1 MKTVEKETVIEFEE
15 KKSKF
20 IGYIKPVSNVE
31 EAEKFI
37 ASIREMH
44 PNATHN
50 VPLYRVVEE
59 GQEYF
64 KYNDDGEPTN
74 TAGKPMAEILNI
86 LDVYNV
92 AIVATRYFGGIKLGA
107 GGLIRNYAK
116 TAKIAV
122 NEAGIVEYKEK
133 SLFIIDYDYEYTG
146 EVESFLNMYNKEF
159 EIEIVEKNYSSR
171 VTMKIKADSEI
182 EEKLK
187 YLLSKDSIIHPQYR
201 KKLNYEK

>member
-20 IGYIKPVSNVE
+20 IGYIKPVSTVE

-37 ASIREMH
+37 DSIKEMH

-50 VPLYRVVEE
+50 VPLYRVVEN

-64 KYNDDGEPTN
+64 KYNDDGEPAN

-122 NEAGIVEYKEK
+122 NEAGITDYKEK

-146 EVESFLNMYNKEF
+146 EMESFLNAHKKEY
-159 EIEIVEKNYSSR
+159 EIKITEKNYANR
-171 VTMKIKADSEI
+171 VTMKIKANSEI
-182 EEKLK
+182 EEKLNEMN
-187 YLLSKDSIIHPQYR
+187 
-201 KKLNYEK
+201 KLIVIKL

>member
-20 IGYIKPVSNVE
+20 IGYIKPVSTVE

-133 SLFIIDYDYEYTG
+133 FLFIIDYDYEYTG
-146 EVESFLNMYNKEF
+146 EVESFLNMYKKEF

-182 EEKLK
+182 EEKLNVMN
-187 YLLSKDSIIHPQYR
+187 
-201 KKLNYEK
+201 KLIVIKL

>member
-20 IGYIKPVSNVE
+20 IGYIKPVSTVE

-37 ASIREMH
+37 DSIKEMH

-50 VPLYRVVEE
+50 VPLYRVVEN

-64 KYNDDGEPTN
+64 KYNDDGEPAN

-122 NEAGIVEYKEK
+122 NEAGITDYKEK

-146 EVESFLNMYNKEF
+146 EMESFLNAHKKEY
-159 EIEIVEKNYSSR
+159 EIEITEKNYANR
-171 VTMKIKADSEI
+171 ITMKIKANSEI
-182 EEKLK
+182 EEKLNEMNR
-187 YLLSKDSIIHPQYR
+187 LIVI
-201 KKLNYEK
+201 KL

>member
-20 IGYIKPVSNVE
+20 IGYIKPVSTVE

-146 EVESFLNMYNKEF
+146 EVESFLNMYKKEF

-182 EEKLK
+182 EEKLNEMN
-187 YLLSKDSIIHPQYR
+187 
-201 KKLNYEK
+201 KLIVVKL

>member
-20 IGYIKPVSNVE
+20 IGYIKPVSTVE

-122 NEAGIVEYKEK
+122 NEAGIVEYNEK

-146 EVESFLNMYNKEF
+146 EVESFLNMYKKEF

-182 EEKLK
+182 EEKLNEMN
-187 YLLSKDSIIHPQYR
+187 
-201 KKLNYEK
+201 KLIVIKL

>member
-1 MKTVEKETVIEFEE
+1 MKTVQKETVIEFEE

-20 IGYIKPVSNVE
+20 IGYIKPVSTVE

-37 ASIREMH
+37 DSIKEMH

-50 VPLYRVVEE
+50 VPLYRVVEN

-64 KYNDDGEPTN
+64 KYNDDGEPAN

-122 NEAGIVEYKEK
+122 NEAGITDHKEK

-146 EVESFLNMYNKEF
+146 EMESFLNAHKKEY
-159 EIEIVEKNYSSR
+159 EIEITEKNYANR
-171 VTMKIKADSEI
+171 VTMKIKANSEI
-182 EEKLK
+182 EEKLNEMN
-187 YLLSKDSIIHPQYR
+187 
-201 KKLNYEK
+201 KLIVIKL

>member
-1 MKTVEKETVIEFEE
+1 MKTVQKETIIEFEE

-20 IGYIKPVSNVE
+20 IGYIKPVSTVN

-37 ASIREMH
+37 DSIKKIH

-50 VPLYRVVEE
+50 VPLYRVMEN

-182 EEKLK
+182 EEKLNEMN
-187 YLLSKDSIIHPQYR
+187 
-201 KKLNYEK
+201 KLIVIKL

>member
-20 IGYIKPVSNVE
+20 IGYIKPVSTVE

-37 ASIREMH
+37 GSIKEMH

-50 VPLYRVVEE
+50 VPLYRVVEN

-64 KYNDDGEPTN
+64 KYNDDGEPAN

-122 NEAGIVEYKEK
+122 NEAGITDYKEK

-146 EVESFLNMYNKEF
+146 EMESFLNVHKKEY
-159 EIEIVEKNYSSR
+159 EIEITEKNYANR
-171 VTMKIKADSEI
+171 VTMKIKADSKI
-182 EEKLK
+182 EEKLNEMNR
-187 YLLSKDSIIHPQYR
+187 LIVI
-201 KKLNYEK
+201 KL

>member
-20 IGYIKPVSNVE
+20 IGYIKPVSTVE

-37 ASIREMH
+37 DSIKKMH

-50 VPLYRVVEE
+50 VPLYRVVET

-64 KYNDDGEPTN
+64 KYNDDGEPAN

-122 NEAGIVEYKEK
+122 NEAGITDHKEK

-146 EVESFLNMYNKEF
+146 EMESFLNAHKKEY
-159 EIEIVEKNYSSR
+159 EIEITEKNYANR

-182 EEKLK
+182 EEKLNEMNR
-187 YLLSKDSIIHPQYR
+187 LIVI
-201 KKLNYEK
+201 KL

>member
-1 MKTVEKETVIEFEE
+1 LKTVEKETVIEFEE

-20 IGYIKPVSNVE
+20 IGYIKPVSTVE

-146 EVESFLNMYNKEF
+146 EVESFLNMYKKEF
-159 EIEIVEKNYSSR
+159 EIEVVEKNYSSR

-182 EEKLK
+182 EEKLNEMN
-187 YLLSKDSIIHPQYR
+187 
-201 KKLNYEK
+201 KLIVIKL

>member
-20 IGYIKPVSNVE
+20 IGYIKPVSTVE

-37 ASIREMH
+37 GSIKEMH

-50 VPLYRVVEE
+50 VPLYRVVEN

-64 KYNDDGEPTN
+64 KYNDDGEPAN

-122 NEAGIVEYKEK
+122 NEAGITDYKDK

-146 EVESFLNMYNKEF
+146 EMESFLNVHKKEY
-159 EIEIVEKNYSSR
+159 EIEITEKNYANR
-171 VTMKIKADSEI
+171 VTMKIKADSKI
-182 EEKLK
+182 EEKLNEMNR
-187 YLLSKDSIIHPQYR
+187 LIVI
-201 KKLNYEK
+201 KL

>member
-20 IGYIKPVSNVE
+20 IGYIKPVSTVE

-146 EVESFLNMYNKEF
+146 EVESFLNMYKKEF

-171 VTMKIKADSEI
+171 VTMKIKADSKI
-182 EEKLK
+182 EEKLNEMN
-187 YLLSKDSIIHPQYR
+187 
-201 KKLNYEK
+201 KLIVIKL

>member
-20 IGYIKPVSNVE
+20 IGYIKSVSTVE

-37 ASIREMH
+37 GSIKEMH

-50 VPLYRVVEE
+50 VPLYRVVEN

-64 KYNDDGEPTN
+64 KYNDDGEPAN

-122 NEAGIVEYKEK
+122 NEARITDYKEK

-146 EVESFLNMYNKEF
+146 EMESFLNVHKKEY
-159 EIEIVEKNYSSR
+159 EIEITEKNYANR
-171 VTMKIKADSEI
+171 VTMKIKADSKI
-182 EEKLK
+182 EEKLNEMNR
-187 YLLSKDSIIHPQYR
+187 LIVI
-201 KKLNYEK
+201 KL

>member
-1 MKTVEKETVIEFEE
+1 MKTVEKKTVIEFEE

-20 IGYIKPVSNVE
+20 IGYIKPVSTVE

-37 ASIREMH
+37 GSIKEMH

-50 VPLYRVVEE
+50 VPLYRVVEN

-64 KYNDDGEPTN
+64 KYNDDGEPAN

-122 NEAGIVEYKEK
+122 NEAGITDYKEK

-146 EVESFLNMYNKEF
+146 EMESFLNAHKKEY
-159 EIEIVEKNYSSR
+159 EIEITEKNYANR
-171 VTMKIKADSEI
+171 VTMKIKADSKI
-182 EEKLK
+182 EEKLNEMN
-187 YLLSKDSIIHPQYR
+187 
-201 KKLNYEK
+201 KLIVIKL

>member
-20 IGYIKPVSNVE
+20 IGYIKPVSTVE

-37 ASIREMH
+37 ASIREIH

-146 EVESFLNMYNKEF
+146 EVESFLNMYKKEF

-182 EEKLK
+182 EEKLNEMNK
-187 YLLSKDSIIHPQYR
+187 LIII
-201 KKLNYEK
+201 KL

>member
-1 MKTVEKETVIEFEE
+1 M
-15 KKSKF
+15 
-20 IGYIKPVSNVE
+20 E

-182 EEKLK
+182 EEKLNEMN
-187 YLLSKDSIIHPQYR
+187 
-201 KKLNYEK
+201 KLIVIKL

>member
-20 IGYIKPVSNVE
+20 IGYIKPVSTVE

-146 EVESFLNMYNKEF
+146 EVESFLNMYKKEF
-159 EIEIVEKNYSSR
+159 KIEIVEKNYSSR

-182 EEKLK
+182 E
-187 YLLSKDSIIHPQYR
+187 
-201 KKLNYEK
+201 KKLNEMNKLIVIKL

>member
-20 IGYIKPVSNVE
+20 IGYIKPVSTVE

-146 EVESFLNMYNKEF
+146 EVESFLNMYKKEF

-182 EEKLK
+182 EEKLNEMNK
-187 YLLSKDSIIHPQYR
+187 LIV
-201 KKLNYEK
+201 KKL

>member
-20 IGYIKPVSNVE
+20 IGYIKPVSTVE

-37 ASIREMH
+37 ASIKEMH

-86 LDVYNV
+86 LEVYNV

-146 EVESFLNMYNKEF
+146 EVESFLNMYKKEF

-182 EEKLK
+182 EEKLNEMN
-187 YLLSKDSIIHPQYR
+187 
-201 KKLNYEK
+201 KLIVIKL

>member
-20 IGYIKPVSNVE
+20 IGYIKPVSTVE

-64 KYNDDGEPTN
+64 KYNDDGEPKN

-146 EVESFLNMYNKEF
+146 EVESFLNMYKKEF
-159 EIEIVEKNYSSR
+159 ESEIVEKNYSSR

-182 EEKLK
+182 EEKLNEMN
-187 YLLSKDSIIHPQYR
+187 
-201 KKLNYEK
+201 KLIVIKL

>member
-1 MKTVEKETVIEFEE
+1 MKTVQKETIIEFEE

-20 IGYIKPVSNVE
+20 IGYIKPVSTIA

-37 ASIREMH
+37 DSIKKMH

-50 VPLYRVVEE
+50 VPLYRIMEN

-64 KYNDDGEPTN
+64 KYNDDGEPSN

-92 AIVATRYFGGIKLGA
+92 ALVATRYFGGVKLGA

-116 TAKIAV
+116 TAKLAV
-122 NEAGIVEYKEK
+122 NEAKIIDYVEK
-133 SLFIIDYDYEYTG
+133 SVFIIDYDYEYTS
-146 EVESFLNMYNKEF
+146 EMEAFLNENTPKF
-159 EIEIVEKNYSSR
+159 GIEILEKNYSNR
-171 VTMKIKADSEI
+171 VTMKILANDEI
-182 EEKLK
+182 EDELNSLQK
-187 YLLSKDSIIHPQYR
+187 IIVI
-201 KKLNYEK
+201 KI

>member
-1 MKTVEKETVIEFEE
+1 MKTVSKETIIEFEE

-20 IGYIKPVSNVE
+20 IGYIKPVSSVN

-37 ASIREMH
+37 KSVRKKH
-44 PNATHN
+44 PEATHN
-50 VPLYRVVEE
+50 VPLYRVMEN

-116 TAKIAV
+116 TAKLAI
-122 NEAGIVEYKEK
+122 NEAEITEYVEK
-133 SLFIIDYDYEYTG
+133 SEFILDYDYESTS
-146 EVESFLNMYNKEF
+146 EVDSFLNINGEKYN
-159 EIEIVEKNYSSR
+159 IEISERNYSDR
-171 VTMKIKADSEI
+171 VTLKIKANSDI
-182 EEKLK
+182 EEKLNEMSRVIVIR
-187 YLLSKDSIIHPQYR
+187 L
-201 KKLNYEK
+201 

>member
-1 MKTVEKETVIEFEE
+1 MKTVKKETIIEFEE

-20 IGYIKPVSNVE
+20 IGYIKPVSTVE

-146 EVESFLNMYNKEF
+146 EVESFLNMYKKEF

-182 EEKLK
+182 EEKLNEMN
-187 YLLSKDSIIHPQYR
+187 
-201 KKLNYEK
+201 KLIVIKL

>member
-1 MKTVEKETVIEFEE
+1 MKTIEKETVIEFEE

-20 IGYIKPVSNVE
+20 IGYIKPVSTVE

-122 NEAGIVEYKEK
+122 NEAGIIEYKEK

-146 EVESFLNMYNKEF
+146 EVESFLNMYKKEF

-171 VTMKIKADSEI
+171 VTVKIKADSEI
-182 EEKLK
+182 EEKLNEMN
-187 YLLSKDSIIHPQYR
+187 
-201 KKLNYEK
+201 KLIVIKL

>member
-20 IGYIKPVSNVE
+20 IGYIKPVSTVE

-74 TAGKPMAEILNI
+74 TAEKPMAEILNI

-146 EVESFLNMYNKEF
+146 EVESFLNMYKKEF

-182 EEKLK
+182 EEKLNEMN
-187 YLLSKDSIIHPQYR
+187 
-201 KKLNYEK
+201 KLIVIKL

>member
-20 IGYIKPVSNVE
+20 IGYIKPVSTVE
-31 EAEKFI
+31 KAEKFI

-146 EVESFLNMYNKEF
+146 EVESFLNMYKKEF

-182 EEKLK
+182 EEKLNEMN
-187 YLLSKDSIIHPQYR
+187 
-201 KKLNYEK
+201 KLIVIKL

>member
-20 IGYIKPVSNVE
+20 IGYIKPVSTVE

-182 EEKLK
+182 EEKLNEMN
-187 YLLSKDSIIHPQYR
+187 
-201 KKLNYEK
+201 KLIVVKL

>member
-20 IGYIKPVSNVE
+20 IGYIKPVSTVE

-116 TAKIAV
+116 TAKIVV

-182 EEKLK
+182 EEKLNEMN
-187 YLLSKDSIIHPQYR
+187 
-201 KKLNYEK
+201 KLIVIKL

>member
-20 IGYIKPVSNVE
+20 IGYIKPVSTVQ

-37 ASIREMH
+37 DSIKEMH

-50 VPLYRVVEE
+50 VPLYRVVEN

-64 KYNDDGEPTN
+64 KYNDDGEPAN

-122 NEAGIVEYKEK
+122 NEAGITDYKEK

-146 EVESFLNMYNKEF
+146 EMESFLNAHKKEY
-159 EIEIVEKNYSSR
+159 EIEITEKNYANR

-182 EEKLK
+182 EEKLNEMN
-187 YLLSKDSIIHPQYR
+187 
-201 KKLNYEK
+201 KLIVIKL

>member
-1 MKTVEKETVIEFEE
+1 MKTVAKETTIEFEE

-20 IGYIKPVSNVE
+20 IGYIKPVSTAI

-37 ASIREMH
+37 DSIKKMH

-50 VPLYRVVEE
+50 VPLYRVMEN

-64 KYNDDGEPTN
+64 KYNDDGEPSN

-92 AIVATRYFGGIKLGA
+92 ALVATRYFGGVKLGA

-116 TAKIAV
+116 TAKLAV
-122 NEAGIVEYKEK
+122 NEAKIIDYVEK
-133 SLFIIDYDYEYTG
+133 SVFIIDYDYEYTS
-146 EVESFLNMYNKEF
+146 EMEAFLNENTPKF
-159 EIEIVEKNYSSR
+159 GIEILEKNYSNR
-171 VTMKIKADSEI
+171 VTMKILANDEI
-182 EEKLK
+182 EDELNRLQK
-187 YLLSKDSIIHPQYR
+187 IIVI
-201 KKLNYEK
+201 KI

>member
-20 IGYIKPVSNVE
+20 IGYIKPVSTVE

-37 ASIREMH
+37 GSIKEMH

-50 VPLYRVVEE
+50 VPLYRVVEN

-64 KYNDDGEPTN
+64 KYNDDGEPAN

-122 NEAGIVEYKEK
+122 NEAGITDYKEK

-146 EVESFLNMYNKEF
+146 EMESFLNAHKKEY
-159 EIEIVEKNYSSR
+159 EIEITEKNYANR

-182 EEKLK
+182 EEKLNEMN
-187 YLLSKDSIIHPQYR
+187 
-201 KKLNYEK
+201 KLIVIKL

>member
-20 IGYIKPVSNVE
+20 IGYIKPVSTVE

-37 ASIREMH
+37 GSIKEMH

-50 VPLYRVVEE
+50 VPLYRVVET

-64 KYNDDGEPTN
+64 KYNDDGEPAN

-122 NEAGIVEYKEK
+122 NEAGITDYKEK

-146 EVESFLNMYNKEF
+146 EMESFLNAHKKEY
-159 EIEIVEKNYSSR
+159 EIEITEKNYANR

-182 EEKLK
+182 EEKLNEMNR
-187 YLLSKDSIIHPQYR
+187 LIVI
-201 KKLNYEK
+201 KL

>member
-20 IGYIKPVSNVE
+20 IGYIKPVSTVE

-37 ASIREMH
+37 GTIKEMH

-50 VPLYRVVEE
+50 VPLYRVVEN

-122 NEAGIVEYKEK
+122 NEAGITDYKEK

-146 EVESFLNMYNKEF
+146 EMESFLNVHKKEY
-159 EIEIVEKNYSSR
+159 EIEITEKNYANR
-171 VTMKIKADSEI
+171 VTMKIKADSKI
-182 EEKLK
+182 EEKLNEMNR
-187 YLLSKDSIIHPQYR
+187 LIVI
-201 KKLNYEK
+201 KL

>member
-20 IGYIKPVSNVE
+20 IGYIKPVSTVE

-92 AIVATRYFGGIKLGA
+92 AIVATRYFGGMKLGA

-133 SLFIIDYDYEYTG
+133 YLFIIDYDYEYTG
-146 EVESFLNMYNKEF
+146 EVESFLNMYKKEF

-182 EEKLK
+182 EEKLNEMN
-187 YLLSKDSIIHPQYR
+187 
-201 KKLNYEK
+201 KLIVIKL

>member
-20 IGYIKPVSNVE
+20 MGYIKPVSTVE

-159 EIEIVEKNYSSR
+159 DIEIVEKNYSSR

-182 EEKLK
+182 EEKLNEMN
-187 YLLSKDSIIHPQYR
+187 
-201 KKLNYEK
+201 KLIVIKL

>member
-1 MKTVEKETVIEFEE
+1 MKTVEKKTVIEFEE

-20 IGYIKPVSNVE
+20 IGYIKPVSTVE

-37 ASIREMH
+37 GSIKEMH

-50 VPLYRVVEE
+50 VPLYRVVEN

-64 KYNDDGEPTN
+64 KYNDDGEPAN

-122 NEAGIVEYKEK
+122 NEAGITDHKEK

-146 EVESFLNMYNKEF
+146 EMESFLNAHKKEY
-159 EIEIVEKNYSSR
+159 EIEITEKNYANR
-171 VTMKIKADSEI
+171 VTMKIKANSEI
-182 EEKLK
+182 EEKLNEMN
-187 YLLSKDSIIHPQYR
+187 
-201 KKLNYEK
+201 KLIVIKL

>member
-20 IGYIKPVSNVE
+20 IGYIKPISTVE

-37 ASIREMH
+37 DSIKEMH

-50 VPLYRVVEE
+50 VPLYRVVEN

-64 KYNDDGEPTN
+64 KYNDDGEPAN

-122 NEAGIVEYKEK
+122 NEAGITDYKEK
-133 SLFIIDYDYEYTG
+133 SLFVIDYDYEYTG
-146 EVESFLNMYNKEF
+146 EMESFLNAHKKEY
-159 EIEIVEKNYSSR
+159 EIEITEKNYANR

-182 EEKLK
+182 EEKLNEMN
-187 YLLSKDSIIHPQYR
+187 
-201 KKLNYEK
+201 KLIVIKL

>member
-20 IGYIKPVSNVE
+20 IGYIKPVSTVE

-146 EVESFLNMYNKEF
+146 E
-159 EIEIVEKNYSSR
+159 IVEKNYSSR
-171 VTMKIKADSEI
+171 VTMIIKADSEF
-182 EEKLK
+182 EEKLNEMN
-187 YLLSKDSIIHPQYR
+187 
-201 KKLNYEK
+201 KLIVIKL

>member
-20 IGYIKPVSNVE
+20 IGYIKPVSTVE

-37 ASIREMH
+37 DSIKEMH

-50 VPLYRVVEE
+50 VPLYRVVEN

-64 KYNDDGEPTN
+64 KYNDDGEPAN

-122 NEAGIVEYKEK
+122 NEAGITDYKEK

-146 EVESFLNMYNKEF
+146 EMESFLNAHKKEYK
-159 EIEIVEKNYSSR
+159 IEITEKNYANR
-171 VTMKIKADSEI
+171 VTMKIKANSEI
-182 EEKLK
+182 EEKLNEMN
-187 YLLSKDSIIHPQYR
+187 
-201 KKLNYEK
+201 KLIVIKL